1 MTLPSHDAIT
11 YLSKEKHLEAI
22 HHACMV
28 IVDAYGKSDILDGY
42 TYEGV
47 SPYAFMKMAQGI
59 ANHIGSQIPDYVP
72 DNNPTPEIPISRIE
86 EFCSYVMGFYGPKGI
101 YPIEG
106 VTPELVRKATNLHI
120 EDCKSSGYCEF
131 EGDSVD
137 REYVR
142 EILRS
147 LVS

>member
-1 MTLPSHDAIT
+1 MALPSHDAIT
-11 YLSKEKHLEAI
+11 HLSKEKHLEAI
-22 HHACMV
+22 YHACMV

-86 EFCSYVMGFYGPKGI
+86 EFCSYVMDFYGPKGI

-106 VTPELVRKATNLHI
+106 VTPELVLKAVTLRI
-120 EDCKSSGYCEF
+120 EDCKSPGDCEF

-137 REYVR
+137 RECVR

>member
-1 MTLPSHDAIT
+1 MALPSHDAIN
-11 YLSKEKHLEAI
+11 YVSKEKHLEAI
-22 HHACMV
+22 HDACMV

-59 ANHIGSQIPDYVP
+59 AYHIGAQIPD
-72 DNNPTPEIPISRIE
+72 NSAPEVPISKIE
-86 EFCSYVMGFYGPKGI
+86 EFCSYVMSFYGPGGV
-101 YPIEG
+101 YPIDG
-106 VTPELVRKATNLHI
+106 VTIGLVRKATLLRIKHCDSQEN
-120 EDCKSSGYCEF
+120 CEF

-147 LVS
+147 LVA